1 MQLSLPWPPS
11 VNNYWRMARGRI
23 YISAKG
29 KAYREAVKVIAHGR
43 GFFNPETRLKVHIT
57 ANPPDRRRRDID
69 NLFKCTLDSLEHANV
84 FADDSQVDKLSIH
97 RAVVIPGGALLV
109 TIQSVSSEE

>member
-1 MQLSLPWPPS
+1 MVVDSS
-11 VNNYWRMARGRI
+11 
-23 YISAKG
+23 
-29 KAYREAVKVIAHGR
+29 
-43 GFFNPETRLKVHIT
+43 T
-57 ANPPDRRRRDID
+57 RRRGID